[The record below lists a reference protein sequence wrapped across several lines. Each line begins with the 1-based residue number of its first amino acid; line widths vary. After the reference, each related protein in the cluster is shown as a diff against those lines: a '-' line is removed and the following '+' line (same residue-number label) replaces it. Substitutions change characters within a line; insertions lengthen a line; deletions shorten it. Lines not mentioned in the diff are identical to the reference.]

1 MKRLFALS
9 IGVFMFFA
17 APNNAQ
23 NKGFGIGIMI
33 GQPTGFTAKNWMNG
47 NNAIDFALGF
57 SFARNYSGVNMH
69 SDYLWHS
76 YNAIQSTEKFVLY
89 YGPGLSLRTGKN
101 GNGQFGIRGELGLEW
116 MSHSVPIDVFIE
128 IAPVFNFI
136 ATTGFN
142 IDAGFGARYYFE

>member
-1 MKRLFALS
+1 MKRLVALS
-9 IGVFMFFA
+9 IGVFIFFA
-17 APNNAQ
+17 APINAQ
-23 NKGFGIGIMI
+23 NKAFGIGLMI

-47 NNAIDFALGF
+47 NNALDFALGF

-76 YNAIQSTEKFVLY
+76 YNAIQSSEKFVLY

-116 MSHSVPIDVFIE
+116 MSHSAPIDVFIE

-142 IDAGFGARYYFE
+142 VDAGFGARYYFE

>member
-1 MKRLFALS
+1 MKRLVALS
-9 IGVFMFFA
+9 IGVFIFFA
-17 APNNAQ
+17 TPNNAQ
-23 NKGFGIGIMI
+23 NKGFGIGLMI
-33 GQPTGFTAKNWMNG
+33 GQPTGFAAKNWMNG
-47 NNAIDFALGF
+47 NNALDFALGF

-76 YNAIQSTEKFVLY
+76 YNAIQSSEKFVLY
-89 YGPGLSLRTGKN
+89 YGPGLSLRTGKD

-116 MSHSVPIDVFIE
+116 MSHSAPIDVFIE

-142 IDAGFGARYYFE
+142 VDASFGARYYFE

>member
-1 MKRLFALS
+1 MKRLVALS
-9 IGVFMFFA
+9 IGVFIFFA

-33 GQPTGFTAKNWMNG
+33 GQPTGFAAKNWMNG
-47 NNAIDFALGF
+47 DNALDFALGF

-136 ATTGFN
+136 ASTDFG